1 MTENLKKNKSSEYP
15 SVVLEIQAL
24 MEEIIAAAQKADVE
38 KTFSYLTHDPGA
50 VFFQNNRHF
59 SRDSLL
65 SYFRKKYGMLLS
77 QKFQVTH
84 SDLICL
90 GPESAIWIGYG
101 EGLIETKAGESM
113 ESSFTE
119 TWIWQK
125 IKGKW
130 VATHYH
136 G

>member
-1 MTENLKKNKSSEYP
+1 MTENLKKNTSLEYP
-15 SVVLEIQAL
+15 SVVTEIQTR
-24 MEEIIAAAQKADVE
+24 MDEIIAAAENADVD
-38 KTFSYLTHDPGA
+38 KTFSYLTRDPEA

-59 SRDSLL
+59 TRDSLL
-65 SYFRKKYGMLLS
+65 SYFREKYGTLQS
-77 QKFQVTH
+77 QRFHVTH

-101 EGLIETKAGESM
+101 EGLTETKAGKSM
-113 ESSFTE
+113 ASSFTE
-119 TWIWQK
+119 TWVWQR
-125 IKGKW
+125 IKDKW